1 MGVRGGGV
9 RYEVVVVI
17 GKVSC
22 RFLVFGLKMLEVV
35 YFNFF
40 KLGVVWLILYEKNFV
55 LLYCNYF
62 IVLKIC

>member
-1 MGVRGGGV
+1 MVVMGGGV

-17 GKVSC
+17 GKVSY

-40 KLGVVWLILYEKNFV
+40 KWGVVWLILYEKNF
-55 LLYCNYF
+55 F
-62 IVLKIC
+62 IIVL

>member
-9 RYEVVVVI
+9 RYEVLVVI

-40 KLGVVWLILYEKNFV
+40 KLGVVWLILYENCIV
-55 LLYCNYF
+55 IILLFCRY
-62 IVLKIC
+62 VD